1 VIVDLHRAWEE
12 HHESTQFAG
21 ATTAIAEPGGAIM
34 HRFAKWLVV
43 LTMVIHIVP
52 SAAFADWLID
62 SALIPDDAT
71 VAPPSAAVPESYQ
84 QFLGAWVGRWSGAV
98 KHILIVESVQSDGSA
113 KVIYAYGV
121 YPGLSFLPGFRRLGA
136 KVSGDTLTIEGSFTA
151 TYKLTSATSATA
163 SYRRGENRHQ
173 ADMVKADLAALIASG
188 TKFSESIIMI
198 DTKLQ
203 ENGKPVRLEVVIDKP
218 PGDGP
223 FPLLVVN
230 HGSTG
235 RGNNPA
241 LFTETS
247 SNPVFAA
254 IFVKKGYMVA
264 FPQRRGRGRSEG
276 LYDEGF
282 EVDRTQGYACDPKLS
297 LPGADR
303 ALTDIAAAVETLRQ
317 RPDVAPQPILM
328 AGVSRGGILSIAYA
342 GMYPREV
349 AGVINFVGGWMG
361 EGCRNAGEI
370 NGTLFKRGGMFPH
383 PTLWLYGDHDP
394 FYSLDHSRANFAA
407 FQAADGKGS
416 FFDFEVPGGNGHM
429 VIYFPPLWTD
439 HVDGYL
445 HAIGAEAKQ

>member
-1 VIVDLHRAWEE
+1 
-12 HHESTQFAG
+12 
-21 ATTAIAEPGGAIM
+21 M
-34 HRFAKWLVV
+34 HRLAKWLVV
-43 LTMVIHIVP
+43 LAMVIHIAP

-62 SALIPDDAT
+62 SALIPDDAR
-71 VAPPSAAVPESYQ
+71 VVSPYAAMPESHQ

-98 KHILIVESVQSDGSA
+98 SHILIVESVQPDGSA
-113 KVIYAYGV
+113 RVIYAYGV
-121 YPGLSFLPGFRRLGA
+121 YPGLSFTPGFRRLGA
-136 KVSGDTLTIEGSFTA
+136 KVNGDTLTIEDSFTA
-151 TYKLTSATSATA
+151 TYRLTSATSATA
-163 SYRRGENRHQ
+163 SYRRGESRHQ

-188 TKFSESIIMI
+188 TKFEESIIMI
-198 DTKLQ
+198 GTTLH

-254 IFVKKGYMVA
+254 MFVKKGYMVA
-264 FPQRRGRGRSEG
+264 FPQRRGRGKSEG

-282 EVDRTQGYACDPKLS
+282 NADRTQGYACDPKQS

-303 ALTDIAAAVETLRQ
+303 ALTDIAAAVEVLRQ
-317 RPDVAPQPILM
+317 RPDVAGQSILM
-328 AGVSRGGILSIAYA
+328 AGISRGGILSIAYA
-342 GMYPREV
+342 AMHPREV

-361 EGCRNAGEI
+361 GVCPTASEI
-370 NGTLFKRGGMFPH
+370 NVTLFKRGGTFPH
-383 PTLWLYGDHDP
+383 PTLWLYGNHDP
-394 FYSLDHSRANFAA
+394 LYSLDHSRANFAA
-407 FQAADGKGS
+407 FQAAGGKGS

-429 VIYFPPLWTD
+429 VIYSPPLWTD
-439 HVDGYL
+439 HVDRYL
-445 HAIGAEAKQ
+445 QAIGAEAKQ